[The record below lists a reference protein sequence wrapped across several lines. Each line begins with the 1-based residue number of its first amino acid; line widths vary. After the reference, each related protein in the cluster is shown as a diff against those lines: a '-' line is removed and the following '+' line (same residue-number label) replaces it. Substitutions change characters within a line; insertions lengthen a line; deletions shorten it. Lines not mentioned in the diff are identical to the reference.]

1 MTSLVNRIAMLAA
14 GAMVLGTMAYGQ
26 TEMKAQ
32 IPFAFQT
39 ATSSYPAGQYTIGR
53 ANMTS
58 GYAITTLQKQAT
70 MHKEFVSGGLKD
82 TWTVGSPALLFR
94 CSDGSGCVLTSVR
107 TPDGSISYSPS
118 SKKARYKDEAA
129 LIVIPLRAVNAD

>member
-1 MTSLVNRIAMLAA
+1 MLAA

-26 TEMKAQ
+26 TEMKAH

-39 ATSSYPAGQYTIGR
+39 ATSTYPAGQYTIGR

-58 GYAITTLQKQAT
+58 GFAITSLQNQAT

-107 TPDGSISYSPS
+107 APDGSISYSPG
-118 SKKARYKDEAA
+118 SKKARYKEEAA